1 VEFRVSRFKF
11 ESMEVMGSPYLLA
24 HGLGVPVKA
33 AVTTARFAS
42 PGPRRVW
49 VRTRDWVAPW
59 NAPGAPGRFQVVVNG
74 RPLTNTFGTEGAH
87 WHWQDGEVVNVTAE
101 TRVTREGN
109 GVSPV

>member
-1 VEFRVSRFKF
+1 
-11 ESMEVMGSPYLLA
+11 MEVMGSPYLLA